1 VRYAFVAAAP
11 LARRAGKHVKEAA
24 RMAMA
29 IEPQARTA
37 EERAA
42 ALRLVDTDIH
52 NDIASLDEL
61 RPFLAKKWHPW
72 LENGGPGIA
81 ARYYA
86 NQGSGRMDDAVREED
101 GLCAG
106 DPDWVIQQLFEKYR
120 VDLGVLTGS
129 IIGTSIQH
137 DPRFNAAITSA
148 YNDWT
153 LAKWVRPYDCFKGSI
168 LVPAQLPEAAA
179 AEIHRLGDDPGMVQV
194 LIASAARIPYGNPI
208 YWPIYRAAVEYDLP
222 VAIHVGAEGTGIANP
237 PTGVGYPTT
246 YLEFHTDHSQ
256 TMMAHCVS
264 MVTEG
269 VFEEF
274 PTLKF
279 AFIEGGVCWAPYV
292 MYRLDRM
299 YPALKAE
306 VPYLKKLP
314 SEYILS
320 NCYFSTQ
327 PIEEPD
333 NHEHL
338 LQMLTMMHAE
348 KTVVFASDYPH
359 WDFDN
364 PLTAFKFF
372 PADLKRRIFVENAL
386 EMYGPRL
393 LASNE
398 R

>member
-1 VRYAFVAAAP
+1 MNVRLVIVSV
-11 LARRAGKHVKEAA
+11 RRVLN
-24 RMAMA
+24 MAVA
-29 IEPQARTA
+29 IEPRSKTTDDG
-37 EERAA
+37 AA
-42 ALRLVDTDIH
+42 ALRLIDTDVH
-52 NDIASLDEL
+52 NDLPSMQEL
-61 RPFLAKKWHPW
+61 KPFLPAEWHPW
-72 LENGGPGIA
+72 LDNGGPGTA

-86 NQGSGRMDDAVREED
+86 NMGSGRMDDSVREED
-101 GLCAG
+101 GLAAG
-106 DPDWVIQQLFEKYR
+106 DPDWVVQQLLTKYR
-120 VDLGVLTGS
+120 IDIGVLTGS
-129 IIGTSIQH
+129 IIGVAIQH
-137 DPRFNAAITSA
+137 DWRFQTALVSA

-153 LAKWVRPYDCFKGSI
+153 LAKWVRPYDCYKGSI
-168 LVPAQLPEAAA
+168 AVAAQEADGAVR
-179 AEIHRLGDDPGMVQV
+179 EIHRLGDHPGMVQV
-194 LIASAARIPYGNPI
+194 LMPSAARLPYGNPH

-222 VAIHVGAEGTGIANP
+222 VAIHVGSEGTGLANA

-264 MVTEG
+264 MVAEG
-269 VFEEF
+269 VFEAF

-292 MYRLDRM
+292 MGRLDRM

-314 SEYILS
+314 SEYILD
-320 NCYFSTQ
+320 NCYWSTQ

-333 NHEHL
+333 DAAQL
-338 LQMLTMMHAE
+338 LALLKMMRAE
-348 KTVVFASDYPH
+348 RTVVFASDYPH

-372 PADLKRRIFVENAL
+372 PADLKRRIFVDNAL

-393 LASNE
+393 LASH
-398 R
+398 RGL

>member
-1 VRYAFVAAAP
+1 
-11 LARRAGKHVKEAA
+11 
-24 RMAMA
+24 MAVA
-29 IEPQARTA
+29 IEPRSETA
-37 EERAA
+37 ADKAA
-42 ALRLVDTDIH
+42 ALRLIDTDIH
-52 NDIASLDEL
+52 NDLPSMQEL
-61 RPFLAKKWHPW
+61 KPFLPAQRHPW
-72 LENGGPGIA
+72 LENGGPGMA
-81 ARYYA
+81 GRYYA
-86 NQGSGRMDDAVREED
+86 NMGSGRMDDAVREED
-101 GLCAG
+101 GLAAG
-106 DPDWVIQQLFEKYR
+106 DPDWVVQQLMTKYR
-120 VDLGVLTGS
+120 IDLGILTGS
-129 IIGTSIQH
+129 IIGVAIQH
-137 DPRFNAAITSA
+137 DWRFQTALVSA

-153 LAKWVRPYDCFKGSI
+153 LAKWVLPYDCYKGSI
-168 LVPAQLPEAAA
+168 AIAAQEAEGSAR
-179 AEIHRLGDDPGMVQV
+179 EIHRLGNHPGMVQV
-194 LIASAARIPYGNPI
+194 LMPSAARLPYGNPH

-222 VAIHVGAEGTGIANP
+222 VAIHVGSEGTGLANA

-264 MVTEG
+264 MVAEG
-269 VFEEF
+269 VFEAF

-292 MYRLDRM
+292 MGRLDRM

-314 SEYILS
+314 SEYILD
-320 NCYFSTQ
+320 NCYWSTQ

-333 NHEHL
+333 DATQL
-338 LQMLTMMHAE
+338 LALLKMMRAE

-372 PADLKRRIFVENAL
+372 PADLKRRIFVDNSL

-393 LASNE
+393 LASH
-398 R
+398 RGF